1 MVACKTQERFGIVD
15 SVLEGSE
22 LFSPSG
28 SMYSSSTMYS
38 SSSALQG
45 HRGVVVTAMRARQLF
60 SKGGHV
66 TSAIPAL
73 VMTREAGTSGQCS
86 GGRMAGVEW
95 WKERRPAAHHG
106 SSGGTFL
113 ADDAKT
119 RTFSTTLP
127 EHHLGRP
134 VLVLQVS
141 PPIRFLPPFTMQY
154 DGLAVVNNAIPAPE
168 PRGERRF
175 HALKGLLLE
184 SVRRQTFVD
193 WKVSFV
199 NPDKL
204 AAAGFLYLRTMD
216 HVQCAFC
223 RGIVGFWDEGDE
235 PSEEHRKHFPNCPF
249 VMGSATGN
257 VPIAATPD
265 TDEGRL
271 YHLLNQFY
279 AFKMANTRPSPLSNY
294 HTDSTRVSHGGEVAF
309 PQLTLVRRLQT
320 FAQWPKDT
328 RVEPEQLAEAG
339 FFYTGLSD
347 FIQCFH
353 CGGGLFGWRADDDLF
368 ADHARYYPCCN
379 FIRNKR
385 SEQGVPAIHEANTTE
400 LQPSFTKQ
408 EAELLLHHPL
418 AKRLITLGLS
428 PVSVREALKLC
439 VEKWGFLCSTVTE
452 ALELVFDYDEKERR
466 KSTSSSHD
474 GLLVPQP
481 DTQVVETKQPF
492 LPPTPPPEQNN
503 QPTASDYS
511 KILQEVQAL
520 RREVQEE
527 ERRLVCRQCG
537 KERVEV
543 VFQPCSHFHLCADCA
558 RPMDSCITCGTVVRG
573 TLRPIL
579 G

>member
-45 HRGVVVTAMRARQLF
+45 HRGVVVTAMRARQLP
-60 SKGGHV
+60 SLQMMPRLAP
-66 TSAIPAL
+66 SAQPF
-73 VMTREAGTSGQCS
+73 Q
-86 GGRMAGVEW
+86 
-95 WKERRPAAHHG
+95 
-106 SSGGTFL
+106 
-113 ADDAKT
+113 
-119 RTFSTTLP
+119 STTS
-127 EHHLGRP
+127 EG
-134 VLVLQVS
+134 
-141 PPIRFLPPFTMQY
+141 QY

-481 DTQVVETKQPF
+481 DTQETNHEDVTSTAMEVVETKQPF